1 MTFKISRL
9 AAVVACLMSGAL
21 PAEADNI
28 IGSFTVAPQIWLG
41 NGSQMVK
48 LSTLGSTSLNF
59 GNPIAGPVSI
69 IFTAECQITGA
80 ASSYID
86 LTVLI
91 DNVALVPTNLTG
103 AFCSGQGVGFGGGL
117 AHYSLTVS
125 KGLAIGLH
133 SVKVIAIAAGPHIG
147 ATLDDITLIVRR

>member
-9 AAVVACLMSGAL
+9 AAVAACLMSGAL

-41 NGSQMVK
+41 NSSQAVALNTAGNK
-48 LSTLGSTSLNF
+48 ILNF
-59 GNPIAGPVSI
+59 GNPTAGPVSI

-80 ASSYID
+80 ASSFVD

-91 DNVALVPTNLTG
+91 DNSVVAPTVIND
-103 AFCSGQGVGFGGGL
+103 AFCSGQGVGLGGGL

-133 SVKVIAIAAGPHIG
+133 SVKVIAIAVGPHIG
-147 ATLDDITLIVRR
+147 ATLDDITLFVRR